1 MIKAVNIKIFEQFIS
16 NFTNMMIQVN
26 GGENIAGR
34 PNKAKPVKVTSLVG
48 SVNFSELKKIFHK
61 KQNQIE
67 RNLKSL
73 NYN

>member
-1 MIKAVNIKIFEQFIS
+1 
-16 NFTNMMIQVN
+16 MIQVN

-48 SVNFSELKKIFHK
+48 SVNFSELKKIFDK